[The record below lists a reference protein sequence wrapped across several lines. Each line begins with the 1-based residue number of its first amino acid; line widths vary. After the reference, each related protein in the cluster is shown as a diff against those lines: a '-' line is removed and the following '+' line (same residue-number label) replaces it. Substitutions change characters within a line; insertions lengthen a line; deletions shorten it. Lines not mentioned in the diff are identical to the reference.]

1 MQTKRKLKEL
11 EYVCNFINEYIVHYS
26 SLKLVLGT
34 NYVVDDIMEYVCLG
48 NYSITDQKAY
58 WIMDGSSIELPTSL
72 IKESYEVEEIMESK
86 DFKSSDY
93 LYLLNVDY
101 KRTTVEDLIKKSEV
115 TTFKS
120 KQRIADWLFSSAE
133 DLLNI
138 EEEQEDK
145 YAFIKDCGVQTQ
157 YPCTIDGLIECLTNI
172 KEKCG
177 GDIPLQVNDYSKG
190 CTYGLT
196 AVCFDNDMGNDSDS
210 SIVLLETNTEEYAYP
225 TTFEFYTQGK
235 EI

>member
-1 MQTKRKLKEL
+1 MQTK
-11 EYVCNFINEYIVHYS
+11 YS
-26 SLKLVLGT
+26 
-34 NYVVDDIMEYVCLG
+34 
-48 NYSITDQKAY
+48 
-58 WIMDGSSIELPTSL
+58 
-72 IKESYEVEEIMESK
+72 
-86 DFKSSDY
+86 
-93 LYLLNVDY
+93 
-101 KRTTVEDLIKKSEV
+101 
-115 TTFKS
+115 
-120 KQRIADWLFSSAE
+120 
-133 DLLNI
+133 
-138 EEEQEDK
+138 
-145 YAFIKDCGVQTQ
+145 
-157 YPCTIDGLIECLTNI
+157 CTIDGLIECLTNI